1 MPSVTGADRPPRE
14 YGGPDGP
21 APEVMP
27 RLPTTL
33 PGHAHP
39 PPAPVGHPLASDP
52 AAPGG
57 APPLP
62 SGAALPLSDAVP
74 LPYTATPRHRPAP
87 RIGEPMRQ
95 LPGSAV
101 PLVVPFATPSSV
113 PSSEPS
119 SEPLAMPTAQRT
131 PSPHADSRTPAPPP
145 TGANPRPCTSPPPNG
160 SAPRPGT
167 TPPPNGPAPRPD
179 TAALARDIALG
190 HADVLAQA
198 VLPELERPQ
207 IPVWPVPPAAPGS
220 DRAPR

>member
-1 MPSVTGADRPPRE
+1 MPSLTGADRPPPE

-27 RLPTTL
+27 RRPTTP

-39 PPAPVGHPLASDP
+39 TPAPDGPPLAADT

-62 SGAALPLSDAVP
+62 TDAALPLPDAVP
-74 LPYTATPRHRPAP
+74 LPYTAAPRHGPA
-87 RIGEPMRQ
+87 RLGEPMRQ

-101 PLVVPFATPSSV
+101 PFAAPPSLRSSAPPSV
-113 PSSEPS
+113 PS
-119 SEPLAMPTAQRT
+119 SEPLAMPTARRP
-131 PSPHADSRTPAPPP
+131 PSPHTDSRTPAPPP
-145 TGANPRPCTSPPPNG
+145 TGANPRPDG
-160 SAPRPGT
+160 PGT
-167 TPPPNGPAPRPD
+167 TPPNGPAPRPD

-190 HADVLAQA
+190 HADVLAEA

-220 DRAPR
+220 ERAPR